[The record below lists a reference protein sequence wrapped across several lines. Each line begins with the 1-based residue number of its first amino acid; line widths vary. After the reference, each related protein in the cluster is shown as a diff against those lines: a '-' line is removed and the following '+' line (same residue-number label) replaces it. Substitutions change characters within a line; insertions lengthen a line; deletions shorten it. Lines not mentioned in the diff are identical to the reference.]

1 MKGDVH
7 MRPLIEILED
17 ERTLIQKLESV
28 YRFML
33 KDDDAE
39 ILQILK
45 AKKDNLER
53 DLGLVRVE
61 LREYIGELFEGS
73 DWR

>member
-1 MKGDVH
+1 MKGDT
-7 MRPLIEILED
+7 MRPLIDILED
-17 ERTLIQKLESV
+17 ERTLMQKLESV

-33 KDDDAE
+33 KDDDPE

-53 DLGLVRVE
+53 DLGLVRIE
-61 LREYIGELFEGS
+61 LKEYIGDLF
-73 DWR
+73 DQH